1 MDRVPSTGLGAWK
14 KAEGHLAERQAVA
27 YAAWS
32 GWAASTEPG
41 QSQTRGEQWF
51 GPVPDAGEM
60 AYLWGWIVSIG
71 GAGKNITWQEIKAWS
86 DLTGITP
93 TPNECEA
100 IIKMSNVFAR
110 EMQAGFKKGANVP
123 QIAQEYMQW

>member
-1 MDRVPSTGLGAWK
+1 MDRVPSTGLGAGK
-14 KAEGHLAERQAVA
+14 KAEGHLAERQAIA
-27 YAAWS
+27 YAAWA

-51 GPVPDAGEM
+51 GPVPDTGEM
-60 AYLWGWIVSIG
+60 AYLVGWIYSLG
-71 GAGKNITWQEIKAWS
+71 GLGKNLSWHEIKAWS
-86 DLTGITP
+86 ELTGIIP
-93 TPNECEA
+93 TPSECA
-100 IIKMSNVFAR
+100 TMINMSNVFAS